1 LWGGFTGGEIQSVW
15 RRKDGGALTADTER
29 SDFYLDAEE
38 FIFIFRRDS
47 IHLRHKIKHDMMT
60 DTQRLIFREIL
71 DINWEFEQEKDW
83 NKKIDL
89 AKTLSAKKEELKTSM
104 GEPEYNH
111 FIDMGRQ
118 MFAPKR

>member
-1 LWGGFTGGEIQSVW
+1 
-15 RRKDGGALTADTER
+15 
-29 SDFYLDAEE
+29 
-38 FIFIFRRDS
+38 
-47 IHLRHKIKHDMMT
+47 MMT

-89 AKTLSAKKEELKTSM
+89 AKTLSAKKQELKTSM
-104 GEPEYNH
+104 AEPEYNH
-111 FIDMGRQ
+111 FKDMGRQ